1 MTPST
6 NPFTLRSAAGLPPEA
21 PDLAESILLIIDAQ
35 VEYSADGALPLPN
48 VDAATER
55 ISALAEAA
63 RALGTPVVHIVHHGK
78 TGGLFDPDSG
88 GRILR
93 SAAPDNGERVAAK
106 SLPNAFAGTD
116 LLDHIE
122 QLQRRPLIL
131 AGFMTHMCVSSTA
144 RAALDLGL
152 HTCVVSDA
160 TATRALPSTSQG
172 GAALSAESVHAA
184 ALAALAD
191 RFSVVA
197 DTATVIG

>member
-6 NPFTLRSAAGLPPEA
+6 NPFTLRSAAGLPSDP
-21 PDLAESILLIIDAQ
+21 PDLVESILVIIDAQ
-35 VEYSADGALPLPN
+35 VEYSAEGALPLPD

-55 ISALAEAA
+55 ISALTEAA
-63 RALGTPVVHIVHHGK
+63 SATGAPIVHVVHQGK

-93 SAAPDNGERVAAK
+93 GAAPRDGERIISK
-106 SLPNAFAGTD
+106 SLPNAFTGTD
-116 LLDHIE
+116 LFEHVE

-131 AGFMTHMCVSSTA
+131 VGFMTHMCVSSTA

-152 HTCVVSDA
+152 HTSVVSDA
-160 TATRALPSTSQG
+160 TATRALPSTEG
-172 GAALSAESVHAA
+172 GAPLSADSIHAA

-191 RFSVVA
+191 RFSVVT
-197 DTATVIG
+197 DTASLVG